1 MHSTM
6 VASPPPHGALI
17 RVAGADAESFLQGQL
32 SHDMRALGAGRATL
46 SSLNGP
52 KGRVLATLVV
62 LRLGD
67 EVGLLLAPDIAEAML
82 KRLRMFVL
90 RSKVTLTLDE
100 ASVGGLVATGD
111 AGQEADWGITR
122 DGEDWRIR
130 APGHPARW
138 WVMGTAGHGVET
150 TDPDAFAAADIAAG
164 LPCIGAAQT
173 EAHVAQHI
181 GLQHFGALA
190 FDKGCFTGQE
200 VIARLH
206 FRGGVNR
213 VPVRLRGPGAAPD
226 PGSTLRNADGK
237 AMAEV
242 VNSVA
247 TADGCEVLAV
257 WRGTEPPDTAPA
269 VEQAFAVLPFAR

>member
-1 MHSTM
+1 M
-6 VASPPPHGALI
+6 VVSPPPHGALI

-32 SHDMRALGAGRATL
+32 SHDMRALGTDHATL

-100 ASVGGLVATGD
+100 APVGGLVATGD
-111 AGQEADWGITR
+111 AAQEADWAVAR
-122 DGEDWRIR
+122 DGDGWRIR

-138 WVMGTAGHGVET
+138 WVAGTTGHGVET

-213 VPVRLRGPGAAPD
+213 VPVRLRGPGTPPA
-226 PGSTLRNADGK
+226 PGSALRNADGK
-237 AMAEV
+237 ALAEV
-242 VNSVA
+242 VNSVG

-257 WRGTEPPDTAPA
+257 WRGTELPGAAETAEA
-269 VEQAFAVLPFAR
+269 RYTVVPFDR

>member
-6 VASPPPHGALI
+6 VVSPPPHGALI

-32 SHDMRALGAGRATL
+32 SHDMRALGADRATL

-62 LRLGD
+62 LRVGD
-67 EVGLLLAPDIAEAML
+67 EVGLLAAPDIAEAML

-90 RSKVTLTLDE
+90 RSKVTLTLEE
-100 ASVGGLVATGD
+100 APVGGLVATGD
-111 AGQEADWGITR
+111 AAQEADWAVVH
-122 DGEDWRIR
+122 DGDGWRIR

-138 WVMGTAGHGVET
+138 WVPGTARHGADT

-213 VPVRLRGPGAAPD
+213 MPVRLRGPGAAPD

-247 TADGCEVLAV
+247 TTDGCEVLAV
-257 WRGTEPPDTAPA
+257 WRGTEPPESMETDEARFTA
-269 VEQAFAVLPFAR
+269 LPFTR